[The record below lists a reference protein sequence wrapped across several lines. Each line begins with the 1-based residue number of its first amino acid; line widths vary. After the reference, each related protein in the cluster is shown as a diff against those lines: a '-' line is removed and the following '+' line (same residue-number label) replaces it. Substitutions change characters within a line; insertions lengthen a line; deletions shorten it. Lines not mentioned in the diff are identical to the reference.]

1 MKKLGISLK
10 SLLLYIV
17 TLIVVIGGDQL
28 TKIIVENTLVY
39 GGSYT
44 IIEDFFY
51 FTYIHNKGAA
61 WGMLEGKLTFF
72 YIISLIA
79 AIGMI
84 YYFVQTKPYQKL
96 TRFSLVL
103 IFGGMIGNLIDRA
116 VFGYVRDFIDFIIF
130 GYNFPI
136 FNIADI
142 AITVGMFFII
152 LEIGLEEYKIWKTS
166 KSES

>member
-1 MKKLGISLK
+1 MKKLGLSFK
-10 SLLLYIV
+10 SILLYCL
-17 TLIVVIGGDQL
+17 TFIVVVGGDQL
-28 TKIIVENTLVY
+28 SKIIVENTLVY
-39 GGSYT
+39 GGHYT

-61 WGMLEGKLTFF
+61 WGMFEGQLTFF

-79 AIGMI
+79 SIGMI
-84 YYFVQTKPYQKL
+84 YYFIQTKPYQKV

-103 IFGGMIGNLIDRA
+103 IFSGMVGNLIDR
-116 VFGYVRDFIDFIIF
+116 VMFGYVRDFIDFIIF

-142 AITVGMFFII
+142 AITVGMFFIL
-152 LEIGLEEYKIWKTS
+152 LEVGWEEYKIWKIS

>member
-1 MKKLGISLK
+1 MKKIGLNFK
-10 SLLLYIV
+10 SILLYIV

-28 TKIIVENTLVY
+28 TKIIVDNTLVY

-72 YIISLIA
+72 YIISFVA
-79 AIGMI
+79 AIGI
-84 YYFVQTKPYQKL
+84 GYYFMQTKPYQKL

-103 IFGGMIGNLIDRA
+103 IFGGLVGNLIDRA

-142 AITVGMFFII
+142 AITVGMFFIL
-152 LEIGLEEYKIWKTS
+152 LEIGLEEYKIWKIS
-166 KSES
+166 KLES